1 MRQKKYMSSGGLAF
15 SEKQDMRKLS
25 KQAAKGWHLQ
35 DFAFM
40 GYRLVRGEPKQVQYM
55 IDYRTLDAA
64 EEQEY
69 IGMFEESG
77 WTLVCTSYGMY
88 IFEASIDTSPIYTDA
103 DTKQDKLKR
112 ASSFIPKLAVVTSIL
127 MIITYWIALKTDSQI
142 VIISCILLSMVAGC
156 SISMT
161 VAFYYRTIKLIRK
174 GDD

>member
-1 MRQKKYMSSGGLAF
+1 
-15 SEKQDMRKLS
+15 
-25 KQAAKGWHLQ
+25 
-35 DFAFM
+35 
-40 GYRLVRGEPKQVQYM
+40 
-55 IDYRTLDAA
+55 
-64 EEQEY
+64 
-69 IGMFEESG
+69 
-77 WTLVCTSYGMY
+77 MY

-127 MIITYWIALKTDSQI
+127 TIITYWIALKTDSQI
-142 VIISCILLSMVAGC
+142 VNISCILLSMVAGC